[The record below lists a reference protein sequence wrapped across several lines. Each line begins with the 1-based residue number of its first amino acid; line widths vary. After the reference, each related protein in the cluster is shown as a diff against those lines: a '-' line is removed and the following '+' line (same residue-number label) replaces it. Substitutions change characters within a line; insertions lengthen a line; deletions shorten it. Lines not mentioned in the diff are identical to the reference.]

1 MVAANSSKVL
11 LDMSPLDTPSR
22 LRGVGQYVIGLA
34 MGLQELQEQGKLGFT
49 VDGLACY
56 DEDGRPT
63 GTDSLSYRGSL
74 VHPDRFDRDSY
85 VRRKL
90 NGLARAAQLRG
101 AHLLHVT
108 EPEPLVRDVKVP
120 LVLTCYDLIP
130 LVLHKQYLGR
140 APWKRPLRHRKDAA
154 YYRKARRIIT
164 ISESTKRDLIQ
175 YLDINEDIIDVT
187 YPGVD
192 HIRYQV
198 GSRTDDERARIM
210 AKYGLSRPFILYLGA
225 FDPRKNVQLLVRA
238 FVDAKL
244 TKDFDLVLAGAM
256 HYKDKAKLTKLVDS
270 LGLSSVT
277 RMIGFVDDADVAAIY
292 RACHVHVFP
301 SEYEGFGLPVAEA
314 MACGAPTI
322 TTTATSL
329 PEVAGDGACLVPAN
343 DEEAL
348 AVELK
353 TLSIDDGRRAR
364 LRVQGPKASARF
376 CWRECARQT
385 ARCYGNALLA
395 G

>member
-1 MVAANSSKVL
+1 MVAANSRKVL

-34 MGLQELQEQGKLGFT
+34 MGLEALQEEGKLDFT
-49 VDGLACY
+49 VNGLACY
-56 DEDGRPT
+56 DEQGQTT
-63 GTDSLSYRGSL
+63 GTDGLSYRGSL
-74 VHPDRFDRDSY
+74 IHPDDFDRDAY

-90 NGLARAAQLRG
+90 NGFAGAAQLRG

-108 EPEPLVRDVKVP
+108 EPEPLVRDEQIP

-140 APWKRPLRHRKDAA
+140 APWKRPLRRRKDAA
-154 YYRKARRIIT
+154 YYGKARRIIT
-164 ISESTKRDLIQ
+164 ISESTKRDLVK
-175 YLDINEDIIDVT
+175 YLDIDENIIDVT

-192 HIRYQV
+192 HVRYQV
-198 GSRTDDERARIM
+198 NPRTDDERARVM

-225 FDPRKNVQLLVRA
+225 FDPRKNVHLLVRA

-244 TKDFDLVLAGAM
+244 TRDFDLVLAGAM
-256 HYKDKAKLTKLVDS
+256 HYGLKSRLTKLVAG
-270 LGLSSVT
+270 LGVSTVV
-277 RMIGFVDDADVAAIY
+277 RMIGFVDDADVAVFY

-343 DEEAL
+343 DREAL
-348 AVELK
+348 TTALAS
-353 TLSIDDGRRAR
+353 LALDDRRRDA
-364 LRVQGPKASARF
+364 LTEAGPKAAARF
-376 CWRECARQT
+376 TWRRCAEQSVES
-385 ARCYGNALLA
+385 YQNALLDS
-395 G
+395 